1 MIYVFCHL
9 SQGFTETD
17 IFPHPP
23 GTRPSTGA
31 DVRMVITE
39 TSGQELETTVTRP
52 GRSVVVRP
60 VKREVIPMRFK
71 NSAPEKF
78 ISNFEKQQYYMDLS
92 DSDDD
97 DKPNRTLPNKGP
109 AKGL

>member
-1 MIYVFCHL
+1 
-9 SQGFTETD
+9 
-17 IFPHPP
+17 
-23 GTRPSTGA
+23 
-31 DVRMVITE
+31 
-39 TSGQELETTVTRP
+39 
-52 GRSVVVRP
+52 